1 MCALHDDCCVINKL
15 FNVIEIA
22 VVSYEPE
29 DEIKEKKM
37 ITLVNEVIPFY
48 LEKLETIV
56 KDNNG
61 HFALGKVSSNSSSFS
76 LFRSLICDIPNSY
89 IWPWDYRFPI
99 VLILLVCRKKTSP
112 ISADQTIFSIL
123 AYMGRHLLCGHFR
136 LFELHVQEGS
146 YWKLPWFE
154 GPRRISLC
162 NWCN

>member
-61 HFALGKVSSNSSSFS
+61 HFALGKVSSNSSFFS
-76 LFRSLICDIPNSY
+76 LFR
-89 IWPWDYRFPI
+89 
-99 VLILLVCRKKTSP
+99 
-112 ISADQTIFSIL
+112 
-123 AYMGRHLLCGHFR
+123 
-136 LFELHVQEGS
+136 
-146 YWKLPWFE
+146 
-154 GPRRISLC
+154 
-162 NWCN
+162 